1 MKKIGI
7 VTFHR
12 AHNYGATLQ
21 AYALEKILEEKEY
34 EAKFIN
40 YINYEID
47 KQYKILKIDKRNILS
62 IFKSIISSIIY
73 FYKNKK
79 RFNNFNNFIKKNLK
93 IIGKYNSVNELKNN
107 PPELDCYITGSDQ
120 VWNPDITKGLS
131 DAYTLNFGSDK
142 INRVSYAASIGKS
155 SLGQEDYKTKLSRL
169 NYISVREKTA
179 KDLLEPVLNRKI
191 EVVLDPTLLISGK
204 EWEKEFDLSN
214 NVNEKYILTYYVE
227 ENEEYVKI
235 VNELSRKTNLKVIN
249 FEKRDRHNYVNFMKS
264 AYTEGPEEF
273 VRLIKNAEY
282 VVTTSFHATVFS
294 ILFHKRFFVVPHKTT
309 GSRVTDL
316 IDKLHIKNRIYYTID
331 EFKDYKN
338 YKEEVDYTE
347 SDKILLEERE
357 KSINFL
363 KKAIDGKKEDIHE

>member
-7 VTFHR
+7 ITFHY
-12 AHNYGATLQ
+12 AHNYGALLQ
-21 AYALEKILEEKEY
+21 VYALTKIINKLDY
-34 EAKFIN
+34 EPVVINYIHNKIMNAYKLIRLSKNPKKCIDLLYSSFKYYSYNKRRYENFEKFIN
-40 YINYEID
+40 
-47 KQYKILKIDKRNILS
+47 
-62 IFKSIISSIIY
+62 
-73 FYKNKK
+73 
-79 RFNNFNNFIKKNLK
+79 KNLK
-93 IIGKYNSVNELKNN
+93 LTDKYKSITELKNN
-107 PPELDCYITGSDQ
+107 PPKLDCYITGSDQ

-131 DAYTLNFGSDK
+131 DAYTLNFGSDEV
-142 INRVSYAASIGKS
+142 NRISYAASIGNS
-155 SLGQEDYKTKLSRL
+155 SLGQEDYKTKLSKL

-191 EVVLDPTLLISGK
+191 EVVLDPTLLISGE
-204 EWEKEFDLSN
+204 EWEEYFDLKN
-214 NVNEKYILTYYVE
+214 NVDEKYILAYYVE

-235 VNELSRKTNLKVIN
+235 VNELSKKTNLKIIN
-249 FEKRDRHNYVNFMKS
+249 FEKRDKHNYVNFMKS

-316 IDKLHIKNRIYYTID
+316 IDKLHIKNRIYYTVD

-338 YKEEVDYTE
+338 YKEDVDYTDA
-347 SDKILLEERE
+347 DKILLEERK

-363 KKAIDGKKEDIHE
+363 KKAIEGKKEDIHE

>member
-7 VTFHR
+7 ITFYR

-34 EAKFIN
+34 DVKFIN

-47 KQYKILKIDKRNILS
+47 KQYKILKIDKRNILT

-93 IIGKYNSVNELKNN
+93 IVGKYNSVNELKSS

-120 VWNPDITKGLS
+120 VWNPDITNGLS
-131 DAYTLNFGSDK
+131 DAYTLNFGPDGV
-142 INRVSYAASIGKS
+142 NRISYAASIGKS
-155 SLGQEDYKTKLSRL
+155 SLGQEDYKTKLSKL

-191 EVVLDPTLLISGK
+191 EVVLDPTLLISGE
-204 EWEKEFDLSN
+204 EWEEYFDLRN
-214 NVNEKYILTYYVE
+214 NVNEKYILAYYVE
-227 ENEEYVKI
+227 ENEEYKKI

-249 FEKRDRHNYVNFMKS
+249 FEKRDKHNYVNFMKS

-282 VVTTSFHATVFS
+282 IVTTSFHATVFS

-316 IDKLHIKNRIYYTID
+316 IDKLHIKNRIYYTVD
-331 EFKDYKN
+331 EFKAYTN
-338 YKEEVDYTE
+338 YKEDMDYTE
-347 SDKILLEERE
+347 SDEIFLDERK

-363 KKAIDGKKEDIHE
+363 KKAIGEKKEDINE

>member
-191 EVVLDPTLLISGK
+191 EVVLDSILLISGK

>member
-155 SLGQEDYKTKLSRL
+155 SLGQEDYKTKLSKL

-331 EFKDYKN
+331 EFKAYTN

-347 SDKILLEERE
+347 SDKNLLEERE

-363 KKAIDGKKEDIHE
+363 EEAIDGKKEDIHE

>member
-7 VTFHR
+7 ITFHR

-34 EAKFIN
+34 DVKFIN

-47 KQYKILKIDKRNILS
+47 KQYKILKIDKRNILT

-131 DAYTLNFGSDK
+131 DAYTLNFGPDEV
-142 INRVSYAASIGKS
+142 NRISYAASIGKS
-155 SLGQEDYKTKLSRL
+155 SLGQEDYKTKLSKL

-191 EVVLDPTLLISGK
+191 EVVLDPTLLISGE
-204 EWEKEFDLSN
+204 EWEEYFDLKN

-227 ENEEYVKI
+227 ENDEYLKI

-249 FEKRDRHNYVNFMKS
+249 FEKRDKHNYVNFMKS

-282 VVTTSFHATVFS
+282 IVTTSFHATVFS

-316 IDKLHIKNRIYYTID
+316 IDKLHIKNRIYYTVD
-331 EFKDYKN
+331 EFKAYTN
-338 YKEEVDYTE
+338 YKEDMDYTE
-347 SDKILLEERE
+347 SDEILLDERK

-363 KKAIDGKKEDIHE
+363 KKAIGEKKEDINE

>member
-7 VTFHR
+7 ITFQR
-12 AHNYGATLQ
+12 AHNYGASLQ
-21 AYALEKILEEKEY
+21 AYALQRILEKKDY
-34 EAKFIN
+34 DVKFIN
-40 YINYEID
+40 YIDKEID
-47 KQYKILKIDKRNILS
+47 KNYRIFRIYSGNIIIKL
-62 IFKSIISSIIY
+62 KSIISSIIY
-73 FYKNKK
+73 FDKNKK
-79 RFNNFNNFIKKNLK
+79 RYSNFESFINHKLK
-93 IIGKYNSVNELKNN
+93 LTEKYKTLNELKNN
-107 PPELDCYITGSDQ
+107 SPQLDCYITGSDQ
-120 VWNPDITKGLS
+120 VWNPDITNGLS

-179 KDLLEPVLNRKI
+179 KDLLEPVLNRSI
-191 EVVLDPTLLISGK
+191 EVVLDPTLLVSGG
-204 EWEKEFDLSN
+204 EWESYFNLKN
-214 NVNEKYILTYYVE
+214 NINEKYILAYRVE
-227 ENEEYVKI
+227 NNEEYVKI

-249 FEKRDRHNYVNFMKS
+249 FEKRDRHSYVNFMKS

-331 EFKDYKN
+331 EFKAYTN

-347 SDKILLEERE
+347 SDKNLLEERE

-363 KKAIDGKKEDIHE
+363 EEAIDGKKEDIHE

>member
-1 MKKIGI
+1 MRKVGI
-7 VTFHR
+7 ITFHC
-12 AHNYGATLQ
+12 AHNYGALLQ
-21 AYALEKILEEKEY
+21 VYALQEMIKNLGYKSRI
-34 EAKFIN
+34 
-40 YINYEID
+40 ID
-47 KQYKILKIDKRNILS
+47 YRNKNILNAYKLIKYS
-62 IFKSIISSIIY
+62 KKPIKCIKLLYDSFKYYSY
-73 FYKNKK
+73 NKK
-79 RFNNFNNFIKKNLK
+79 RYDKFEYFINKNLK
-93 IIGKYNSVNELKNN
+93 LSDTYKSINELKNN
-107 PPELDCYITGSDQ
+107 PPQFDCYITGSDQ
-120 VWNPDITKGLS
+120 VWNPDITNGLS

-142 INRVSYAASIGKS
+142 INRISYAASIGKS
-155 SLGQEDYKTKLSRL
+155 SLGQEDYKTKLSKL

-227 ENEEYVKI
+227 ENEEYIKI

-249 FEKRDRHNYVNFMKS
+249 FEKIDRHNYMNFMKS

-316 IDKLHIKNRIYYTID
+316 IDKLHIKNRIYYTVD
-331 EFKDYKN
+331 EFKN
-338 YKEEVDYTE
+338 YKEDVDYTE
-347 SDKILLEERE
+347 SDKILIEERK
-357 KSINFL
+357 KSIKFL
-363 KKAIDGKKEDIHE
+363 KEAIENS

>member
-1 MKKIGI
+1 MRKVGI
-7 VTFHR
+7 ITFHC
-12 AHNYGATLQ
+12 AHNYGALLQ
-21 AYALEKILEEKEY
+21 VYALQEMIKNLGYKSRI
-34 EAKFIN
+34 
-40 YINYEID
+40 ID
-47 KQYKILKIDKRNILS
+47 YRNKNILNAYKLIKYS
-62 IFKSIISSIIY
+62 KKPIKCIKLLYDSFKYYSY
-73 FYKNKK
+73 NKK
-79 RFNNFNNFIKKNLK
+79 RYDKFEYSINKNLK
-93 IIGKYNSVNELKNN
+93 LSDTYKSINELKNN
-107 PPELDCYITGSDQ
+107 PPQFDCYITGSDQ

-155 SLGQEDYKTKLSRL
+155 SLGQEDYKTKLSKL

-331 EFKDYKN
+331 EFKAYTN

-363 KKAIDGKKEDIHE
+363 EEAIDGKKEDIHE